1 MISGS
6 DLVRLAAALGRQQ
19 PAASDFGSTPAPDE
33 SLTHALAQAVHAS
46 RSAVMLTDA
55 ELDAPGPRVLYVN
68 PAFEALTGWR
78 AAEIVGGDPRVLQGP
93 ATERSV
99 LDRLRRDLEETG
111 SFEGRAINYR
121 KDGSPFVMSWRIA
134 TVAGADGRRTG
145 YVAIQDDVTR
155 TWLAQ
160 LREHETLDALQQALL
175 PTPAPEAEGL
185 EVAVRYRPA
194 DDLTHLGGDWYDTV
208 SSDDGA
214 THLVVG
220 DISGHGTASAAR
232 MGQFRWALHALLAAG
247 LTPVDALS
255 QVRRMS
261 GETTTFATVAIATVP
276 AGRDRVDV
284 VTAGH
289 PPVVHL
295 AADGVTTLLSTDLA
309 LLGPGTPH
317 AAVVPASYP
326 LAPGDVLCSYTD
338 GLVERRTRPVTEGID
353 MLCRHLASTPPKP
366 VEPLA
371 GYLSGLVAALAADQ
385 SEDDTAVVLAR
396 LA

>member
-1 MISGS
+1 MISSS

-19 PAASDFGSTPAPDE
+19 PVSGDFGSASAPDE
-33 SLTHALAQAVHAS
+33 ALTQALAQAVHAS

-78 AAEIVGGDPRVLQGP
+78 ASEIVGGDPRVLQGP

-99 LDRLRRDLEETG
+99 LERLRQDLEETG

-134 TVAGADGRRTG
+134 TVTNGEGETTG

-160 LREHETLDALQQALL
+160 LREHETLDVLQKALL
-175 PTPAPEAEGL
+175 PTPTPEADGL
-185 EVAVRYRPA
+185 EVAAAYRPA
-194 DDLTHLGGDWYDTV
+194 DDLTRLGGDWYDTITCE
-208 SSDDGA
+208 GGP

-220 DISGHGTASAAR
+220 DISGHGTTAAAH
-232 MGQFRWALHALLAAG
+232 MGQYRWALHALLAAG
-247 LTPVDALS
+247 LSPVDALGH
-255 QVRRMS
+255 VRRMS
-261 GETTTFATVAIATVP
+261 AETTTFASVAVATVP

-289 PPVVHL
+289 PPVVHQ
-295 AADGVTTLLSTDLA
+295 AADGTTTLLSTDLA

-317 AAVVPASYP
+317 EAVAPASVP
-326 LAPGDVLCSYTD
+326 LGPGDVLCLYTD
-338 GLVERRTRPVTEGID
+338 GLVERRVMPVAEGID
-353 MLCRHLASTPPKP
+353 VLRRHLEQSPPKP

-371 GYLSGLVAALAADQ
+371 EYVSSLVAALAADQ
-385 SEDDTAVVLAR
+385 YEDDTAVVLAR